1 VRPATALICRFIDEE
16 KGEFG
21 VAPVC
26 RALSVHGIQI
36 APRTYWAHRA
46 AIPGKRELW
55 DTAVTEILA
64 GIYEPD
70 EKGRRPPESL
80 YGTVKMWAH
89 LNRQGIPV
97 AKCTVERLKRAH
109 GWRGVTRGR
118 RVRTTVPD
126 PAASRAPDLV
136 RRQFKAPRPGQLH
149 VADFTYVPL
158 AGGRFAY
165 AAFVIDAFAGLIP
178 GWECSL
184 SKETAFVESAIR
196 QATAY
201 RARQGQPVTSGA
213 IHHSDAGSQYTS
225 VHFTETLM
233 LAGLAPSIGTVG
245 DALDNALAE
254 TTIGLYKTECTREG
268 SPFRAGPLETLAD
281 VEKITSEWVH
291 WYNASRLMHRLG
303 RRPPVEA
310 EAEYY
315 HARRPGH
322 PAQGHT

>member
-1 VRPATALICRFIDEE
+1 MHPAYRRKQDTS
-16 KGEFG
+16 
-21 VAPVC
+21 P
-26 RALSVHGIQI
+26 Q
-36 APRTYWAHRA
+36 RT
-46 AIPGKRELW
+46 
-55 DTAVTEILA
+55 
-64 GIYEPD
+64 
-70 EKGRRPPESL
+70 
-80 YGTVKMWAH
+80 
-89 LNRQGIPV
+89 
-97 AKCTVERLKRAH
+97 
-109 GWRGVTRGR
+109 
-118 RVRTTVPD
+118 
-126 PAASRAPDLV
+126 SRIKDL
-136 RRQFKAPRPGQLH
+136 
-149 VADFTYVPL
+149 YVPL

-165 AAFVIDAFAGLIP
+165 TAFVIDAFAGLIP

-291 WYNASRLMHRLG
+291 WHNASRLMHRLG